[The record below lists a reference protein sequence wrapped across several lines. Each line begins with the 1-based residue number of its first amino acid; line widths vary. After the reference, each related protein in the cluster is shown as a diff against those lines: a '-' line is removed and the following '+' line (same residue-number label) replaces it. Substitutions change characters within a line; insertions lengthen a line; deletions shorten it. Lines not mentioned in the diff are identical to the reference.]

1 MPLKDAEINE
11 TNINEIQINYAAINN
26 TGFNDWDR
34 WISKTPDIQNLRIE
48 QLILPGTHNSG
59 VDQEANYTSTYG
71 TCQDFSPF
79 NQLIRGVRVLDLRVE
94 FHPTAKTQQ
103 ERFQLVHHIRSGRNI
118 KRDILDQVNRFHQRT
133 GGKELV
139 ILDFH
144 TFDKFTPAAD
154 AELQTLIKSTLGTH
168 TLIAPYYSPFTL
180 KQIQAIGPMN
190 TVIAYNRGTRDTL
203 FWGGVNQRWKG
214 DFSPSTR
221 ELKKFMD
228 AVALETKPEGQLRS
242 IQCAK
247 YNKGIPSPDDFSNK
261 VSEWFASKDIHS
273 YIQKFWIIN
282 TDWTTRS
289 YIVGN
294 CRHANVVKAAA
305 LRHAK
310 ELTPTNS
317 RAVDGIIPGHYRA
330 LIFTLSDGHG
340 CQELLL
346 PSNVQD
352 KDTLIIRST
361 AALNTLIRASNL
373 DLDVE
378 YLTLSKGICLLFI
391 YNGERR
397 RWVLHSIL
405 DKPADSTDAS
415 IAQPTLTNPTLTY
428 QLSDGAWVKTAF
440 LPTTAPEGAI
450 IHAISYARQSAEI
463 ADSQGHRYPIKR
475 NDSLVF
481 TMLNKQW
488 QRLGKRSVELISLSQ
503 SSMGDSTFSEGQIR
517 IARPALSQ
525 SGVVALDPT
534 VGPTQLS
541 NLPSDKPYTTLNVC
555 VTSPA
560 GSPATIQLRA
570 YRSIGSCR
578 TTPMSEYRHCEEGTS
593 LFFSVQYHHSDNRS
607 LRMGEYTGE
616 FPLQARDNKAPNGML
631 PIRVVVSIHG
641 RRLPGPD
648 PMAVK

>member
-11 TNINEIQINYAAINN
+11 TNINEIQINDAEINN

-305 LRHAK
+305 LRHAQ

-463 ADSQGHRYPIKR
+463 TDSQGHRYPIKR

-616 FPLQARDNKAPNGML
+616 FTLQARDNKDPNWML
-631 PIRVVVSIHG
+631 PIRVVVRIHG
-641 RRLPGPD
+641 RRLPGP
-648 PMAVK
+648 

>member
-1 MPLKDAEINE
+1 
-11 TNINEIQINYAAINN
+11 
-26 TGFNDWDR
+26 
-34 WISKTPDIQNLRIE
+34 
-48 QLILPGTHNSG
+48 
-59 VDQEANYTSTYG
+59 
-71 TCQDFSPF
+71 
-79 NQLIRGVRVLDLRVE
+79 
-94 FHPTAKTQQ
+94 
-103 ERFQLVHHIRSGRNI
+103 
-118 KRDILDQVNRFHQRT
+118 
-133 GGKELV
+133 
-139 ILDFH
+139 
-144 TFDKFTPAAD
+144 
-154 AELQTLIKSTLGTH
+154 
-168 TLIAPYYSPFTL
+168 
-180 KQIQAIGPMN
+180 
-190 TVIAYNRGTRDTL
+190 
-203 FWGGVNQRWKG
+203 
-214 DFSPSTR
+214 
-221 ELKKFMD
+221 MD

-294 CRHANVVKAAA
+294 CRHANMVKAAA

-463 ADSQGHRYPIKR
+463 TDSQGHRYPIKR

-616 FPLQARDNKAPNGML
+616 FTLQARDNKDPNWML
-631 PIRVVVSIHG
+631 PIRVVVRIHG
-641 RRLPGPD
+641 RRLPGP
-648 PMAVK
+648 

>member
-294 CRHANVVKAAA
+294 CRHANMVKAAA

-450 IHAISYARQSAEI
+450 IHAISYTRQSAEI

-555 VTSPA
+555 VTSPS

-616 FPLQARDNKAPNGML
+616 FTLQARDNKDPNWML
-631 PIRVVVSIHG
+631 PIRVVVRIHG
-641 RRLPGPD
+641 RRLPGP
-648 PMAVK
+648 

>member
-11 TNINEIQINYAAINN
+11 TNINEIQINDAEINN

-34 WISKTPDIQNLRIE
+34 WISKTPHIQNLRIE

-94 FHPTAKTQQ
+94 FHPTAKTRQ

-294 CRHANVVKAAA
+294 CRHANMVKAAA
-305 LRHAK
+305 LRHAQ

-405 DKPADSTDAS
+405 DKPADSTDVS

-450 IHAISYARQSAEI
+450 IHAISYTRQSAEI

-616 FPLQARDNKAPNGML
+616 FTLQARDNKDPNWML
-631 PIRVVVSIHG
+631 PIRVVVRIHG
-641 RRLPGPD
+641 RRLPGP
-648 PMAVK
+648 

>member
-11 TNINEIQINYAAINN
+11 TNINEIQINDAEINN

-294 CRHANVVKAAA
+294 CRHANMVKAAA

-405 DKPADSTDAS
+405 DKPADSTDVS

-463 ADSQGHRYPIKR
+463 TDSQGHRYPIKR

-616 FPLQARDNKAPNGML
+616 FTLQARDNKDPNWML
-631 PIRVVVSIHG
+631 PIRVVVRIHG
-641 RRLPGPD
+641 RRLPGP
-648 PMAVK
+648 

>member
-11 TNINEIQINYAAINN
+11 TNINEIQINYAEINN

-294 CRHANVVKAAA
+294 CRHANMVKAAA

-405 DKPADSTDAS
+405 DKPADSTDVS

-616 FPLQARDNKAPNGML
+616 FTLQARDNKDPNWML
-631 PIRVVVSIHG
+631 PIRVVVRIHG
-641 RRLPGPD
+641 RRLPGP
-648 PMAVK
+648 

>member
-11 TNINEIQINYAAINN
+11 TNINEIQINDAEINN

-294 CRHANVVKAAA
+294 CRHANMVKAAA

-405 DKPADSTDAS
+405 DKPADSTDVS

-616 FPLQARDNKAPNGML
+616 FTLQARDNKDPNWML
-631 PIRVVVSIHG
+631 PIRVVVRIHG
-641 RRLPGPD
+641 RRLPGP
-648 PMAVK
+648 

>member
-405 DKPADSTDAS
+405 DKPADSTDVS

-450 IHAISYARQSAEI
+450 IHAISYTRQSAEI

-616 FPLQARDNKAPNGML
+616 FTLQARDNKDPNWML
-631 PIRVVVSIHG
+631 PIRVVVRIHG
-641 RRLPGPD
+641 RRLPGP
-648 PMAVK
+648 

>member
-11 TNINEIQINYAAINN
+11 TNINEIQINDAEINN

-294 CRHANVVKAAA
+294 CRHANMVKAAA

-405 DKPADSTDAS
+405 DKPADSTDVS

-555 VTSPA
+555 VTSPS

-616 FPLQARDNKAPNGML
+616 FTLQARDNKDPNWML
-631 PIRVVVSIHG
+631 PIRVVVRIHG
-641 RRLPGPD
+641 RRLPGP
-648 PMAVK
+648 

>member
-94 FHPTAKTQQ
+94 FHPTAKTRQ

-294 CRHANVVKAAA
+294 CRHANMVKAAA

-405 DKPADSTDAS
+405 DKPADSTDVS

-450 IHAISYARQSAEI
+450 IHAISYTRQSAEI

-616 FPLQARDNKAPNGML
+616 LTLQARDNKEPNWML
-631 PIRVVVSIHG
+631 PIRVVVRIHG

>member
-294 CRHANVVKAAA
+294 CRHANMVKAAA

-405 DKPADSTDAS
+405 DKPADSTDVS

-450 IHAISYARQSAEI
+450 IHAISYAWQSAEI

-616 FPLQARDNKAPNGML
+616 FTLQARDNKDPNWML
-631 PIRVVVSIHG
+631 PIRVVVRIHG
-641 RRLPGPD
+641 RRLPGP
-648 PMAVK
+648 

>member
-294 CRHANVVKAAA
+294 CRHANMVKAAA

-463 ADSQGHRYPIKR
+463 TDSQGHRYPIKR

-616 FPLQARDNKAPNGML
+616 FTLQARDNKDPNWML
-631 PIRVVVSIHG
+631 PIRVVVRIHG
-641 RRLPGPD
+641 RRLPGP
-648 PMAVK
+648 

>member
-294 CRHANVVKAAA
+294 CRHANMVKAAA

-317 RAVDGIIPGHYRA
+317 RAADGIISGHYRA

-405 DKPADSTDAS
+405 DKPADSTDVS

-450 IHAISYARQSAEI
+450 IHAISYAWQSAEI

-616 FPLQARDNKAPNGML
+616 FTLQARDNKDPNWML
-631 PIRVVVSIHG
+631 PIRVVVRIHG
-641 RRLPGPD
+641 RRLPGP
-648 PMAVK
+648 

>member
-1 MPLKDAEINE
+1 MPHTDTDINDAELD
-11 TNINEIQINYAAINN
+11 
-26 TGFNDWDR
+26 DWDR
-34 WISKTPDIQNLRIE
+34 WISKTPEIQHLRI
-48 QLILPGTHNSG
+48 QDLILPGTHNSG
-59 VDQEANYTSTYG
+59 VDLQAFYTSTYG
-71 TCQDFSPF
+71 TCQDYSPF

-94 FHPTAKTQQ
+94 FDPKANTQQ

-144 TFDKFTPAAD
+144 TFDHFTPAAE
-154 AELQTLIKSTLGTH
+154 AELQALIKSTLGAH

-180 KQIQAIGPMN
+180 KQIQTIGPMN
-190 TVIAYNRGTRDTL
+190 TVIAYNRGARDHL

-221 ELKKFMD
+221 ELKTFMD
-228 AVALETKPEGQLRS
+228 AVALETKPEAQLRS

-247 YNKGIPSPDDFSNK
+247 YNKPIPSPDDFSDK
-261 VSEWFASKDIHS
+261 ISEWFASKDLHS

-294 CRHANVVKAAA
+294 CRHANRVKVAA
-305 LRHAK
+305 LRNAR
-310 ELTPTNS
+310 EFTPANS
-317 RAVDGIIPGHYRA
+317 TAVNGIIPGHYRA
-330 LIFTLSDGHG
+330 LIFALSDGHW
-340 CQELLL
+340 CRELFL

-352 KDTLIIRST
+352 KDTLLIRST
-361 AALNTLIRASNL
+361 ATSNTIINASNL

-378 YLTLSKGICLLFI
+378 HLTLCKGICLLFI

-397 RWVLHSIL
+397 HWVLHSIL
-405 DKPADSTDAS
+405 DKPADSTDVS
-415 IAQPTLTNPTLTY
+415 IAQPTLTNPTVTY
-428 QLSDGAWVKTAF
+428 KLSDGAWVKTAF
-440 LPTTAPEGAI
+440 LATTAPEGAI
-450 IHAISYARQSAEI
+450 IHATSYARLSAEI
-463 ADSQGHRYPIKR
+463 ADPRGHRYPIKR

-616 FPLQARDNKAPNGML
+616 FTLQARDNKDPNWML
-631 PIRVVVSIHG
+631 PIRVVVRIHG
-641 RRLPGPD
+641 RRLPGP
-648 PMAVK
+648 

>member
-294 CRHANVVKAAA
+294 CRHANMVKAAA

-405 DKPADSTDAS
+405 DKPADSTDVS

-616 FPLQARDNKAPNGML
+616 FTLQARDNKDPNWML
-631 PIRVVVSIHG
+631 PIRVVVRIHG
-641 RRLPGPD
+641 RRLPGP
-648 PMAVK
+648 

>member
-294 CRHANVVKAAA
+294 CRHANMVKAAA

-450 IHAISYARQSAEI
+450 IHAISYTRQSAEI

-616 FPLQARDNKAPNGML
+616 FTLQARDNKDPNWML
-631 PIRVVVSIHG
+631 PIRVVVRIHG
-641 RRLPGPD
+641 RRLPGP
-648 PMAVK
+648 

>member
-1 MPLKDAEINE
+1 MPHTDTDINDAELD
-11 TNINEIQINYAAINN
+11 
-26 TGFNDWDR
+26 DWDR
-34 WISKTPDIQNLRIE
+34 WISKTPEIQHLRI
-48 QLILPGTHNSG
+48 QDLILPGTHNSG
-59 VDQEANYTSTYG
+59 VDLQAFYTSTYG
-71 TCQDFSPF
+71 TCQDYSPF

-94 FHPTAKTQQ
+94 FDPKANTQQ

-144 TFDKFTPAAD
+144 TFDHFTPAAE
-154 AELQTLIKSTLGTH
+154 AELQALIKSTLGAH

-180 KQIQAIGPMN
+180 KQIQTIGPMN
-190 TVIAYNRGTRDTL
+190 TVIAYNRGARDHL

-221 ELKKFMD
+221 ELKTFMD
-228 AVALETKPEGQLRS
+228 AVALETKPQGQLRS

-247 YNKGIPSPDDFSNK
+247 YNKPIPSPDDFSDK
-261 VSEWFASKDIHS
+261 ISEWFASKDLHS

-294 CRHANVVKAAA
+294 CRHANRVKVAA
-305 LRHAK
+305 LRNAR
-310 ELTPTNS
+310 EFTPANS
-317 RAVDGIIPGHYRA
+317 TAVNGIIPGHYRA
-330 LIFTLSDGHG
+330 LIFALSDGHW
-340 CQELLL
+340 CRELFL

-352 KDTLIIRST
+352 KDTLLIRST
-361 AALNTLIRASNL
+361 ATSNTIINASNL

-378 YLTLSKGICLLFI
+378 HLTLCKGICLLFI

-397 RWVLHSIL
+397 HWVLHSIL
-405 DKPADSTDAS
+405 DKPADSTDVS
-415 IAQPTLTNPTLTY
+415 IAQPTLTNPTVTY
-428 QLSDGAWVKTAF
+428 KLSDGAWVKTAF
-440 LPTTAPEGAI
+440 LAATAPEGAI
-450 IHAISYARQSAEI
+450 IHATSYARLSAEI
-463 ADSQGHRYPIKR
+463 ADPRGHRYPIKR

-517 IARPALSQ
+517 IARPALSP
-525 SGVVALDPT
+525 SGVVAVDPT

-616 FPLQARDNKAPNGML
+616 FTLQARDNKDPNWML
-631 PIRVVVSIHG
+631 PIRVVVRIHG
-641 RRLPGPD
+641 RRLPGP
-648 PMAVK
+648 

>member
-294 CRHANVVKAAA
+294 CRHANMVKAAA

-405 DKPADSTDAS
+405 DKPADSTDVS

-463 ADSQGHRYPIKR
+463 TDSQGHRYPIKR

-616 FPLQARDNKAPNGML
+616 FTLQARDNKDPNWML
-631 PIRVVVSIHG
+631 PIRVVVRIHG
-641 RRLPGPD
+641 RRLPGP
-648 PMAVK
+648 